1 MQADRPLREIMTNR
15 LITVSPDAS
24 VEVIKDIFHKNNF
37 HHLPVTEK
45 GDVLVGIISMEDFF
59 RVSYVLSLNTGG
71 KVYSEKTYNAL
82 TAKDFMTTYPL
93 ALEPD
98 DTIGLAADI
107 FLANQFHAL
116 PIVEEGRLVGIV
128 TSHDLLASV
137 FNSNYVEKTT

>member
-1 MQADRPLREIMTNR
+1 MQADRPLREIMTSR
-15 LITVSPDAS
+15 LITVSPEAS
-24 VEVIKDIFHKNNF
+24 AEVIREIFHKNTF
-37 HHLPVTEK
+37 HHIPVTEK

-71 KVYSEKTYNAL
+71 RIYSEKTYSSL

-93 ALEPD
+93 SLEPD

-116 PIVEEGRLVGIV
+116 PILEDGKIVGIV

-137 FNSNYVEKTT
+137 FNSNFVEKKL